1 MPDENFSFPTKA
13 VMVGKEKTPRFLK
26 FQFKWFSSY
35 SWLVYSAFD
44 NGAYCKFCVAFS
56 KYSGGINNQSLGSL
70 VIKKYDNWR
79 HALEYFKNH
88 SNLEYHKKCVLDAD
102 RFLNMVKNP
111 TLSIDK
117 QIDIGK
123 AREVMKNRK
132 NIVPIIE
139 AIILCGRQNLA
150 LRGHRD
156 SGKMLTCSDSEI
168 NNEGNFREIHRY
180 RAQGD
185 NDLKSYLEG
194 PGTIKYTSATSQNA
208 IIEACNKVLLDKIVS
223 RVNASKCFSILADE
237 TADVSGVEQVSLCVR
252 YVEINHLELR
262 EEFLQFVP
270 TFDVTGK
277 GLAKLII
284 DNLQKYGIDTKYLR
298 GQGYDG
304 AASMSGKLNGVQAH
318 IKKIH
323 PLAMYVHCSAHSLN
337 LAVSKSCS
345 AAELRDCLSTLGK
358 VRDFFIYPKRKS
370 VLHHQIESSSEI
382 SSKKTLKR
390 SCETRWI
397 ERFHAVNDFIEL
409 YNHVIESLE
418 IISEWVDSE
427 TSGKARILRNAVL
440 NLEFLVSLF
449 VLNKGFSIGL
459 PLSKLLQNPNID
471 LKVAIYLDK

>member
-1 MPDENFSFPTKA
+1 M
-13 VMVGKEKTPRFLK
+13 
-26 FQFKWFSSY
+26 
-35 SWLVYSAFD
+35 
-44 NGAYCKFCVAFS
+44 
-56 KYSGGINNQSLGSL
+56 
-70 VIKKYDNWR
+70 
-79 HALEYFKNH
+79 
-88 SNLEYHKKCVLDAD
+88 
-102 RFLNMVKNP
+102 
-111 TLSIDK
+111 
-117 QIDIGK
+117 
-123 AREVMKNRK
+123 
-132 NIVPIIE
+132 
-139 AIILCGRQNLA
+139 
-150 LRGHRD
+150 
-156 SGKMLTCSDSEI
+156 
-168 NNEGNFREIHRY
+168 
-180 RAQGD
+180 
-185 NDLKSYLEG
+185 
-194 PGTIKYTSATSQNA
+194 
-208 IIEACNKVLLDKIVS
+208 LDKIVA

-252 YVEINHLELR
+252 YVEINHLELC

-304 AASMSGKLNGVQAH
+304 AASMSGKLNGVQAY

-323 PLAMYVHCSAHSLN
+323 PMAMYVHCLAYSLN

-345 AAELRDCLSTLGK
+345 AAELRDCSSTLGK

-382 SSKKTLKR
+382 SKKTLKK

-418 IISEWVDSE
+418 IISQWVDNE
-427 TSGKARILRNAVL
+427 TTGKARSLRNAVL
-440 NLEFLVSLF
+440 NLEFLISLF

-459 PLSKLLQNPNID
+459 PLSK
-471 LKVAIYLDK
+471 